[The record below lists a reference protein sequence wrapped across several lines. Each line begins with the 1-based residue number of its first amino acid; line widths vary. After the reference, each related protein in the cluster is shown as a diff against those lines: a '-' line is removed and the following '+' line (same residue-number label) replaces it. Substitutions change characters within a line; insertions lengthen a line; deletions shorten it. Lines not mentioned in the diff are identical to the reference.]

1 MIYHFSM
8 NALST
13 LTIMPE
19 NKESLALYI
28 SNLKSEIL
36 AGNENPLKIA
46 KLLKILE
53 EIVKTLR
60 DDSEIKEIILKEAE
74 KYKEKTI
81 QNFGAEFCKKEVGA
95 RYDYSECNDNEWND
109 LSQKIHELSLQKKER
124 EQFLNKITP
133 EIIVFNNEGVR
144 IEPPLKTSQTIVN
157 VSIK

>member
-1 MIYHFSM
+1 
-8 NALST
+8 
-13 LTIMPE
+13 MPE
-19 NKESLALYI
+19 NKVSLALYI

-46 KLLKILE
+46 KLLKVLE

-60 DDSEIKEIILKEAE
+60 EDLEIKELILKEAE
-74 KYKEKTI
+74 KYTEKTI
-81 QNFGAEFCKKEVGA
+81 KNYGAEFCRKEAGVG
-95 RYDYSECNDNEWND
+95 YDYTECNDNQWNE

-133 EIIVFNNEGVR
+133 EIVVFNDEGVR
-144 IEPPLKTSQTIVN
+144 IEPPLKTSQTIVS

>member
-81 QNFGAEFCKKEVGA
+81 QNFGAEFCKKEAGIK
-95 RYDYSECNDNEWND
+95 YDYSECNDNEWND
-109 LSQKIHELSLQKKER
+109 LSQKIHELFLQKKER

-133 EIIVFNNEGVR
+133 EITIFNNEGIR
-144 IEPPLKTSQTIVN
+144 IEPPLKTSQTIVSI
-157 VSIK
+157 SIK

>member
-1 MIYHFSM
+1 
-8 NALST
+8 
-13 LTIMPE
+13 MPE
-19 NKESLALYI
+19 NKDSLALYI

-46 KLLKILE
+46 KLLKVLE

-60 DDSEIKEIILKEAE
+60 EDLQIKELILKEAE
-74 KYKEKTI
+74 KYTEKTI
-81 QNFGAEFCKKEVGA
+81 KNYGAEFCKKEAGVK
-95 RYDYSECNDNEWND
+95 YDYTECNDNQWNE

-133 EIIVFNNEGVR
+133 EIVVFNDEGVR
-144 IEPPLKTSQTIVN
+144 IEPPLKTSQSIVT

>member
-1 MIYHFSM
+1 MIYPFNM

-60 DDSEIKEIILKEAE
+60 DDKEIKDIILKEAE

-81 QNFGAEFCKKEVGA
+81 NNFGAEFCKKETGIK
-95 RYDYSECNDNEWND
+95 YDYTDCNDTEWNL
-109 LSQKIHELSLQKKER
+109 LSQKIHELTLQKKER
-124 EQFLNKITP
+124 EQFLNKVTP
-133 EIIVFNNEGVR
+133 EIEIFNNEGVR
-144 IEPPLKTSQTIVN
+144 IEPPLKTSSTIVS